1 MKFNVR
7 QGVAGIL
14 CAIVILAASG
24 CIHEDNA
31 PQNVT
36 PAPTSEMDSP
46 VGTWQ
51 VVSILIDG
59 EETSLE
65 NVDMTDMKMKISENG
80 TFQVLTDGMV
90 EAEGSWKQGG
100 DQYTFSANDITVYVH
115 LEGGR
120 LFQYESQDYDSAQKV
135 MIFEREKSLAEDEA
149 SEPDSLL
156 DSSLSNS
163 PEKALDNFISVLY
176 NGEVNKFEKLA
187 PAEYWEY
194 LEDESDVSL
203 SDVEEQMEELNKTL
217 IRGLED
223 EYGDNIKISY
233 KILEKD
239 NVSSS
244 DLESMKDYIEFNYDI
259 PKKSVTDAVEL
270 EVELTVRGDDDEET
284 TESTFYAVKVGGDW
298 YICSANGA
306 FLGI

>member
-24 CIHEDNA
+24 CIHEENA

-46 VGTWQ
+46 VGTPQ
-51 VVSILIDG
+51 NATPAPTS
-59 EETSLE
+59 ET
-65 NVDMTDMKMKISENG
+65 
-80 TFQVLTDGMV
+80 
-90 EAEGSWKQGG
+90 
-100 DQYTFSANDITVYVH
+100 
-115 LEGGR
+115 
-120 LFQYESQDYDSAQKV
+120 DSPV
-135 MIFEREKSLAEDEA
+135 NSDT
-149 SEPDSLL
+149 
-156 DSSLSNS
+156 SSN
-163 PEKALDNFISVLY
+163 PEKALDNYISVVY
-176 NGEVNKFEKLA
+176 NGKVNKLEKLA

-194 LEDESDVSL
+194 LEDENDVSMK
-203 SDVEEQMEELNKTL
+203 DAEEQMEELNKTL
-217 IRGLED
+217 IRRLED
-223 EYGDNIKISY
+223 EYGDNIKVSY

-239 NVSSS
+239 DASSS
-244 DLESMKDYIEFNYDI
+244 DLDEMKDYIKSNYDI

-298 YICSANGA
+298 YICSVNGS

>member
-24 CIHEDNA
+24 CIHEENA

-46 VGTWQ
+46 VGTPQ
-51 VVSILIDG
+51 NATPAPTS
-59 EETSLE
+59 ET
-65 NVDMTDMKMKISENG
+65 
-80 TFQVLTDGMV
+80 
-90 EAEGSWKQGG
+90 
-100 DQYTFSANDITVYVH
+100 
-115 LEGGR
+115 
-120 LFQYESQDYDSAQKV
+120 DSPV
-135 MIFEREKSLAEDEA
+135 NSDT
-149 SEPDSLL
+149 
-156 DSSLSNS
+156 SSN
-163 PEKALDNFISVLY
+163 PEKALDNYISVVC
-176 NGEVNKFEKLA
+176 NGKVNKLEKLA

-194 LEDESDVSL
+194 LEDENDVSMK
-203 SDVEEQMEELNKTL
+203 DAEEQMEELNKTL

-223 EYGDNIKISY
+223 EYGDNIKVSY

-239 NVSSS
+239 DASSS
-244 DLESMKDYIEFNYDI
+244 DLDSMKDYIKSNYDI

-284 TESTFYAVKVGGDW
+284 GESTFYAVKVDEDW

-306 FLGI
+306 FVGG

>member
-24 CIHEDNA
+24 CIHEENA

-46 VGTWQ
+46 VGTPQ
-51 VVSILIDG
+51 NATPAPTS
-59 EETSLE
+59 ET
-65 NVDMTDMKMKISENG
+65 
-80 TFQVLTDGMV
+80 
-90 EAEGSWKQGG
+90 
-100 DQYTFSANDITVYVH
+100 
-115 LEGGR
+115 
-120 LFQYESQDYDSAQKV
+120 DSPV
-135 MIFEREKSLAEDEA
+135 NSDT
-149 SEPDSLL
+149 
-156 DSSLSNS
+156 SSN
-163 PEKALDNFISVLY
+163 PEKALDNYISVVC
-176 NGEVNKFEKLA
+176 NGKVNKLEKLA
-187 PAEYWEY
+187 PAEYWEC
-194 LEDESDVSL
+194 LEDENDVSMK
-203 SDVEEQMEELNKTL
+203 DAEEQMEELNKTL

-223 EYGDNIKISY
+223 EYGDNIKVSY
-233 KILEKD
+233 KILEKGD
-239 NVSSS
+239 ASSS
-244 DLESMKDYIEFNYDI
+244 DLDEMKDYIKSNYDI

-284 TESTFYAVKVGGDW
+284 TESTFYAVKVDEDW

>member
-24 CIHEDNA
+24 CIHEENA

-46 VGTWQ
+46 VGTPQ
-51 VVSILIDG
+51 NATPAPTS
-59 EETSLE
+59 ET
-65 NVDMTDMKMKISENG
+65 
-80 TFQVLTDGMV
+80 
-90 EAEGSWKQGG
+90 
-100 DQYTFSANDITVYVH
+100 
-115 LEGGR
+115 
-120 LFQYESQDYDSAQKV
+120 DSPV
-135 MIFEREKSLAEDEA
+135 NSDT
-149 SEPDSLL
+149 
-156 DSSLSNS
+156 SSN
-163 PEKALDNFISVLY
+163 PEKALDNYISVVC
-176 NGEVNKFEKLA
+176 NGKVNKLEKLA
-187 PAEYWEY
+187 PAEYWEC
-194 LEDESDVSL
+194 LEDENDVSMK
-203 SDVEEQMEELNKTL
+203 DAEEQMEELNKTL

-223 EYGDNIKISY
+223 EYGDNIKVSY

-239 NVSSS
+239 DASSS
-244 DLESMKDYIEFNYDI
+244 DLDSMKDYIKSNYDI

-306 FLGI
+306 FLP

>member
-24 CIHEDNA
+24 CIHEENA

-46 VGTWQ
+46 VGTPQ
-51 VVSILIDG
+51 NATPAPTS
-59 EETSLE
+59 ET
-65 NVDMTDMKMKISENG
+65 
-80 TFQVLTDGMV
+80 
-90 EAEGSWKQGG
+90 
-100 DQYTFSANDITVYVH
+100 
-115 LEGGR
+115 
-120 LFQYESQDYDSAQKV
+120 DSPV
-135 MIFEREKSLAEDEA
+135 NSDT
-149 SEPDSLL
+149 
-156 DSSLSNS
+156 SSN
-163 PEKALDNFISVLY
+163 PEKALDNYFSVVFY
-176 NGEVNKFEKLA
+176 GKVNKLEKLA

-194 LEDESDVSL
+194 LEDENDVSMK
-203 SDVEEQMEELNKTL
+203 DVEELMEEGNKTL

-223 EYGDNIKISY
+223 EYGDNIKVSY

-239 NVSSS
+239 DASSS
-244 DLESMKDYIEFNYDI
+244 DLDEMKEYIKSNYDI

-284 TESTFYAVKVGGDW
+284 TESTKYAVKVGGDW

-306 FLGI
+306 FLP

>member
-24 CIHEDNA
+24 CIHEENA

-46 VGTWQ
+46 VGTPQ
-51 VVSILIDG
+51 NATPAPTS
-59 EETSLE
+59 ETDSPVGTPQNATPAPTSE
-65 NVDMTDMKMKISENG
+65 TDSPVNSD
-80 TFQVLTDGMV
+80 T
-90 EAEGSWKQGG
+90 
-100 DQYTFSANDITVYVH
+100 
-115 LEGGR
+115 
-120 LFQYESQDYDSAQKV
+120 
-135 MIFEREKSLAEDEA
+135 
-149 SEPDSLL
+149 
-156 DSSLSNS
+156 SSN
-163 PEKALDNFISVLY
+163 PEKALDNYISVVC
-176 NGEVNKFEKLA
+176 NGKVNKLEKLA
-187 PAEYWEY
+187 PAEYWEC
-194 LEDESDVSL
+194 LEDENDVSMK
-203 SDVEEQMEELNKTL
+203 DAEEQMEELNKTL

-223 EYGDNIKISY
+223 EYGDNIKVSY

-239 NVSSS
+239 DASSS
-244 DLESMKDYIEFNYDI
+244 DLDGMKDYIKSNYDI

-284 TESTFYAVKVGGDW
+284 TESTFYAVKVDEDW

-306 FLGI
+306 FVGG

>member
-24 CIHEDNA
+24 CIHEENA

-46 VGTWQ
+46 VGTPQ
-51 VVSILIDG
+51 NATPAPTS
-59 EETSLE
+59 ET
-65 NVDMTDMKMKISENG
+65 
-80 TFQVLTDGMV
+80 
-90 EAEGSWKQGG
+90 
-100 DQYTFSANDITVYVH
+100 
-115 LEGGR
+115 
-120 LFQYESQDYDSAQKV
+120 DSPV
-135 MIFEREKSLAEDEA
+135 NSDT
-149 SEPDSLL
+149 
-156 DSSLSNS
+156 SSN
-163 PEKALDNFISVLY
+163 PEKALDNYISVVC
-176 NGEVNKFEKLA
+176 NGKVNKLEKLA

-194 LEDESDVSL
+194 LEDENDVSMK
-203 SDVEEQMEELNKTL
+203 DAEEQMEELNKTL

-223 EYGDNIKISY
+223 EYGDNIKVSY

-239 NVSSS
+239 DASSS
-244 DLESMKDYIEFNYDI
+244 DLDSMKDYIKSNYDI

-298 YICSANGA
+298 YICRVNGS

>member
-24 CIHEDNA
+24 CIHEENA

-46 VGTWQ
+46 VGTPQ
-51 VVSILIDG
+51 NATPAPTS
-59 EETSLE
+59 ET
-65 NVDMTDMKMKISENG
+65 
-80 TFQVLTDGMV
+80 
-90 EAEGSWKQGG
+90 
-100 DQYTFSANDITVYVH
+100 
-115 LEGGR
+115 
-120 LFQYESQDYDSAQKV
+120 DSPV
-135 MIFEREKSLAEDEA
+135 NSDT
-149 SEPDSLL
+149 
-156 DSSLSNS
+156 SSN
-163 PEKALDNFISVLY
+163 PEKALDNYISVVY
-176 NGEVNKFEKLA
+176 NGKVNKLEKLA
-187 PAEYWEY
+187 PAEYWEC
-194 LEDESDVSL
+194 LEDENDVSMK
-203 SDVEEQMEELNKTL
+203 DAEEQMEELNKTL
-217 IRGLED
+217 IRRLED
-223 EYGDNIKISY
+223 EYGDNIKVSY

-239 NVSSS
+239 DASSS
-244 DLESMKDYIEFNYDI
+244 DLDEMKDYIKSNYDI

-284 TESTFYAVKVGGDW
+284 GELTFYAVKVDEDW

>member
-24 CIHEDNA
+24 CTHEENA

-46 VGTWQ
+46 VGTPQ
-51 VVSILIDG
+51 NATPAPTS
-59 EETSLE
+59 ET
-65 NVDMTDMKMKISENG
+65 
-80 TFQVLTDGMV
+80 
-90 EAEGSWKQGG
+90 
-100 DQYTFSANDITVYVH
+100 
-115 LEGGR
+115 
-120 LFQYESQDYDSAQKV
+120 DSPV
-135 MIFEREKSLAEDEA
+135 NSDT
-149 SEPDSLL
+149 
-156 DSSLSNS
+156 SSN
-163 PEKALDNFISVLY
+163 PEKALDNYISVLC
-176 NGEVNKFEKLA
+176 NGKVNKLEKLA

-194 LEDESDVSL
+194 LEDENDVSMK
-203 SDVEEQMEELNKTL
+203 DAEEQMEELNKTL

-223 EYGDNIKISY
+223 EYGDNIKVSY

-239 NVSSS
+239 DASSS
-244 DLESMKDYIEFNYDI
+244 DLDSMKDYIKSNYDI

-306 FLGI
+306 FVGG

>member
-24 CIHEDNA
+24 CIHEENA

-46 VGTWQ
+46 VGTPQ
-51 VVSILIDG
+51 NATPAPTS
-59 EETSLE
+59 ET
-65 NVDMTDMKMKISENG
+65 
-80 TFQVLTDGMV
+80 
-90 EAEGSWKQGG
+90 
-100 DQYTFSANDITVYVH
+100 
-115 LEGGR
+115 
-120 LFQYESQDYDSAQKV
+120 DSPV
-135 MIFEREKSLAEDEA
+135 NSDT
-149 SEPDSLL
+149 
-156 DSSLSNS
+156 SSN
-163 PEKALDNFISVLY
+163 PEKALDNYISVVC
-176 NGEVNKFEKLA
+176 NGKVNKLEKLA
-187 PAEYWEY
+187 PAEYWEC
-194 LEDESDVSL
+194 LEDENDVSMK
-203 SDVEEQMEELNKTL
+203 DAEEQMEELNKTL

-223 EYGDNIKISY
+223 EYGDNIKVSY

-239 NVSSS
+239 DASSS
-244 DLESMKDYIEFNYDI
+244 DLDEMKEYIKSNYDI

-284 TESTFYAVKVGGDW
+284 TESTFYAVKVDEDW

-306 FLGI
+306 FVGG

>member
-24 CIHEDNA
+24 CIHEENA

-46 VGTWQ
+46 VGTPQ
-51 VVSILIDG
+51 NATPAPTS
-59 EETSLE
+59 ET
-65 NVDMTDMKMKISENG
+65 
-80 TFQVLTDGMV
+80 
-90 EAEGSWKQGG
+90 
-100 DQYTFSANDITVYVH
+100 
-115 LEGGR
+115 
-120 LFQYESQDYDSAQKV
+120 DSPV
-135 MIFEREKSLAEDEA
+135 NSDT
-149 SEPDSLL
+149 
-156 DSSLSNS
+156 SSN
-163 PEKALDNFISVLY
+163 PEKALDNYISVVC
-176 NGEVNKFEKLA
+176 NGKVNKLEKLA
-187 PAEYWEY
+187 PAEYWEC
-194 LEDESDVSL
+194 LEDENDVSMK
-203 SDVEEQMEELNKTL
+203 DAEEQMEELNKTL

-223 EYGDNIKISY
+223 EYGDNIKVSY

-239 NVSSS
+239 DASSS
-244 DLESMKDYIEFNYDI
+244 DLDEMKDYIKSNYDI

-284 TESTFYAVKVGGDW
+284 TESTFYAVKVDEDW

-306 FLGI
+306 FVGG

>member
-24 CIHEDNA
+24 CIHEENA

-46 VGTWQ
+46 VGTPQ
-51 VVSILIDG
+51 NATPAPTS
-59 EETSLE
+59 ET
-65 NVDMTDMKMKISENG
+65 
-80 TFQVLTDGMV
+80 
-90 EAEGSWKQGG
+90 
-100 DQYTFSANDITVYVH
+100 
-115 LEGGR
+115 
-120 LFQYESQDYDSAQKV
+120 DSPV
-135 MIFEREKSLAEDEA
+135 NSDT
-149 SEPDSLL
+149 
-156 DSSLSNS
+156 SSN
-163 PEKALDNFISVLY
+163 PEKALDNYISVVC
-176 NGEVNKFEKLA
+176 NGKVNKLEKLA

-194 LEDESDVSL
+194 LEDENDVSMK
-203 SDVEEQMEELNKTL
+203 DVEELMEEGNKTL

-223 EYGDNIKISY
+223 EYGDNIKVSY

-239 NVSSS
+239 DASSS
-244 DLESMKDYIEFNYDI
+244 DLDSMKDYIKSNYDI

-284 TESTFYAVKVGGDW
+284 GESTFYAVKVDEDW

-306 FLGI
+306 FVGG

>member
-24 CIHEDNA
+24 CIHEENA

-46 VGTWQ
+46 VGTPQ
-51 VVSILIDG
+51 NATPAPTS
-59 EETSLE
+59 ET
-65 NVDMTDMKMKISENG
+65 
-80 TFQVLTDGMV
+80 
-90 EAEGSWKQGG
+90 
-100 DQYTFSANDITVYVH
+100 
-115 LEGGR
+115 
-120 LFQYESQDYDSAQKV
+120 DSPV
-135 MIFEREKSLAEDEA
+135 NSDT
-149 SEPDSLL
+149 
-156 DSSLSNS
+156 SSN
-163 PEKALDNFISVLY
+163 PEKALDNYISVVC
-176 NGEVNKFEKLA
+176 NGKVNKLEKLA
-187 PAEYWEY
+187 PAEYWEC
-194 LEDESDVSL
+194 LEDENDVSMK
-203 SDVEEQMEELNKTL
+203 DAEEQMEELNKTL

-223 EYGDNIKISY
+223 EYGDNIKVSY

-239 NVSSS
+239 DASSS
-244 DLESMKDYIEFNYDI
+244 DLDSMKDYIKSNYDI

-284 TESTFYAVKVGGDW
+284 GESTFYAVKVDEDW

-306 FLGI
+306 FVGG